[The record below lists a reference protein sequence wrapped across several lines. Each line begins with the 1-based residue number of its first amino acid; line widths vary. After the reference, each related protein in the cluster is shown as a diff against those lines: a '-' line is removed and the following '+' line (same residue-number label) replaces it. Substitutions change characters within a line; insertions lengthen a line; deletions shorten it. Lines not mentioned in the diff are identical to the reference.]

1 MIWWKSSRSDA
12 IFKCS
17 RKHIKEIIAK
27 ELPVLKEGD
36 KPIESVSYYK

>member
-17 RKHIKEIIAK
+17 HKHIKEIIAK
-27 ELPVLKEGD
+27 ELLKEGD